1 MGKGTGNLFADG
13 VLLLEIFHGSVDLV
27 DGQTAVNRLHGLG
40 SVAEGVKGLL
50 VDVCSLYT
58 GDLALEVHD
67 LRRRLFQ
74 RRFELLLLSQGI
86 LGGCAA
92 G

>member
-13 VLLLEIFHGSVDLV
+13 VLLFQILHGSVDLV
-27 DGQTAVNRLHGLG
+27 DSETAVNRLHGLG
-40 SVAEGVKGLL
+40 SVAEGVEGLL

-58 GDLALEVHD
+58 GNLALEVHD

-74 RRFELLLLSQGI
+74 RCLELLLLSQGI